1 MATPRYLI
9 GIDLGTTNCVLAYLE
24 SGAAGYQP
32 QVLPVLQWDSLVS
45 TVASRTLPSF
55 NYLTTSL
62 DRQSGFHSESAE
74 VPALHA
80 GWVPGIFARNRMT
93 DTPGRVIHSAKSW
106 LCHGGIDRTAAIL
119 PWQSDEVS
127 PKDRLSPVQAS
138 SAYLVYLKEAWNR
151 ARGAAGP
158 DELFE
163 NQSIVLTVPASFDE
177 AAQQLTLEAARMA
190 GYPEEI
196 SLIEEPQAAFY
207 DWLGWGRHVSDLLD
221 LLDLVPERTARVL
234 VCDIGGGTTDLSL
247 FEVAG
252 DAQSPTGLALRRVAV
267 SEHLLL
273 GGDNIDL
280 TLAYLFEHKLT
291 GGKGKLSG
299 GQWNQLLVQAR
310 ELKERILVDLP
321 PHSEGHSPLC
331 KGGQG
336 GLAPDTQSEIPLN
349 PPLQSGKLNLNLSLE
364 NGKLNLNPPL
374 QRGRLNQKSGE
385 GDGSETF
392 VLTLAGAGAGLFAST
407 LSASITAAEVRE
419 TILEGFFPE
428 CEAGERPRK
437 KGGGLREWGLPYAE
451 DTAVTR
457 HLAGFL
463 EGRQVHAVLYNG
475 GTVTPEFLRRRLTDL
490 VSRWQGGQAPVVL
503 QNDAMA
509 LAVAR
514 GAARYGYI
522 LQAPRAGERIT
533 GGHAHALYLEVVRA
547 GKDKKVPSLI
557 CVLPKGMEA
566 NESVRIE
573 NAEFD
578 LLVNQSVRFQC
589 FFSNRRL
596 NDAPGE
602 LVPWRED
609 EFQPLPPLQTAIHLP
624 PGRPKPPNNRLRV
637 SLECTLNELGL
648 LQLFCVERDGPG
660 RWRLDFNL
668 RRQADEE
675 ESVQAPEEAPPKREL
690 GEAVGVIL
698 SLYGKKR
705 DPNLPEAK
713 PRQLMRQLEKTLSS
727 PRDSWDSATLR
738 GLWPAISQGMT
749 RRSRSVDHEES
760 WLYLAGFALRPGY
773 GFPLDESRIEE
784 LWRLFETGMAF
795 SKEKRVQVQWH
806 LLWRR
811 TAGGLNARRQEKIL
825 DKILPML
832 PSQPDTAEILY
843 LAGSLERISIDQ
855 KMQVV
860 KVLSA
865 GLKKPQISSKVPYAW
880 ALGRLLSRIPLYA
893 GPEVVLPPAEVEKLF
908 RQVRG
913 LDWKDPAYA
922 PLNPLFAQAARR
934 TEQRDI
940 DLAPVLRQEILQKM
954 RDSGAR
960 PEELQVVRET
970 VPVKDADRV
979 RQFGESLPSGL
990 VLVKRGD

>member
-1 MATPRYLI
+1 MATPRYSI

-24 SGAAGYQP
+24 AGTARYEP
-32 QVLPVLQWDSLVS
+32 QVLPVLQWDSPGS
-45 TVASRTLPSF
+45 TLASQTLPSF
-55 NYLTTSL
+55 NYLTTSV
-62 DRQSGFHSESAE
+62 DRQSGFRAESAE
-74 VPALHA
+74 VPALQ
-80 GWVPGIFARNRMT
+80 GDWVPGIFARNRMA

-119 PWQSDEVS
+119 PWQSDEVP

-138 SAYLVYLKEAWNR
+138 GAYLAYLKEAWDR
-151 ARGAAGP
+151 AHADAGP
-158 DELFE
+158 EEFFE
-163 NQSIVLTVPASFDE
+163 NQAIVLTVPASFDE
-177 AAQQLTLEAARMA
+177 AAQQLTLEAAQLA
-190 GYPEEI
+190 GYPERI

-207 DWLGWGRHVSDLLD
+207 DWLGWGGHVSELLD

-252 DAQSPTGLALRRVAV
+252 DAKSPTGLALRRVAV

-280 TLAYLFEHKLT
+280 TLAYLFEQKLT
-291 GGKGKLSG
+291 GGKSRLSG

-321 PHSEGHSPLC
+321 P
-331 KGGQG
+331 
-336 GLAPDTQSEIPLN
+336 
-349 PPLQSGKLNLNLSLE
+349 
-364 NGKLNLNPPL
+364 L
-374 QRGRLNQKSGE
+374 QRGRSNPNAF
-385 GDGSETF
+385 T
-392 VLTLAGAGAGLFAST
+392 LTLAGAGAGLFAST
-407 LSASITAAEVRE
+407 LSATITEAEVRE
-419 TILEGFFPE
+419 TVLEGFFPD
-428 CEAGERPRK
+428 CEAAERPRK
-437 KGGGLREWGLPYAE
+437 KGGGLREWGLPYAK

-457 HLAGFL
+457 HLAAFL

-475 GTVTPEFLRRRLTDL
+475 GSVTPAFLRRRLTEL
-490 VSRWQGGQAPVVL
+490 LARWQGGRAPAVL
-503 QNDAMA
+503 ENDAMA

-514 GAARYGYI
+514 GAARYGRI

-533 GGHAHALYLEVVRA
+533 GGHAHALYLEVVR
-547 GKDKKVPSLI
+547 GRQKNLPSLI

-566 NESVRIE
+566 NQSVRIE

-596 NDAPGE
+596 YDPAGE
-602 LVPWRED
+602 VVPWREGD
-609 EFQPLPPLQTAIHLP
+609 FQPLPPLQTAIHLP
-624 PGRPKPPNNRLRV
+624 ADRPKPPNNRLRV
-637 SLECTLNELGL
+637 TLECALNELGL

-668 RRQADEE
+668 RRPVGAE
-675 ESVQAPEEAPPKREL
+675 ESVPAPEEAPPKREL
-690 GEAVGVIL
+690 GEAVGLIL

-705 DPNLPEAK
+705 DPSLPEAR
-713 PRQLMRQLEKTLSS
+713 PRQLTRQLEKTLGG
-727 PRDSWDSATLR
+727 PRDGWDSATLR

-784 LWRLFETGMAF
+784 LWRLFDLGMAF
-795 SKEKRVQVQWH
+795 PGEKRVQVQWY

-811 TAGGLNARRQEKIL
+811 TVGGLNARRQEKIL

-832 PSQPDTAEILY
+832 PSQPETAEILY
-843 LAGSLERISIDQ
+843 LAGSLERIPLER

-860 KVLSA
+860 KSLSA
-865 GLKKPQISSKVPYAW
+865 ALKKPQISNKIPYAW
-880 ALGRLLSRIPLYA
+880 ALGRLLSRVPLYA
-893 GPEVVLPPAEVEKLF
+893 GPDAVLPPMEVEKLF
-908 RQVRG
+908 RQVRE
-913 LDWKDPAYA
+913 LDWKDPVYA

-934 TEQRDI
+934 TERRDI
-940 DLAPVLRQEILQKM
+940 DLAPELRQEILQKM
-954 RDSGAR
+954 KESGAR
-960 PEELQVVRET
+960 AEELQVVRET

-990 VLVKRGD
+990 VLVKGGD

>member
-9 GIDLGTTNCVLAYLE
+9 GIDLGTTNCVLAYLKA
-24 SGAAGYQP
+24 GAPGYQP
-32 QVLPVLQWDSLVS
+32 QVLQVPQWDSPGS
-45 TVASRTLPSF
+45 TVTSQTLPSF
-55 NYLTTSL
+55 NYLSTSL
-62 DRQSGFHSESAE
+62 DRQSGFQAGSADL
-74 VPALHA
+74 PALHDD
-80 GWVPGIFARNRMT
+80 WVPGIFARNRMA

-119 PWQSDEVS
+119 PWQSDAVP

-138 SAYLVYLKEAWNR
+138 SAYLVYLREAWDR
-151 ARGAAGP
+151 AHAAGGP
-158 DELFE
+158 QELFE
-163 NQSIVLTVPASFDE
+163 NQGIVLTVPASFDE
-177 AAQQLTLEAARMA
+177 AAQQLTLEAARLA
-190 GYPEEI
+190 GFPERI

-207 DWLGWGRHVSDLLD
+207 DWLGWGTHVSELLD
-221 LLDLVPERTARVL
+221 LLESVPQRSARVL

-247 FEVAG
+247 FEVAR
-252 DAQSPTGLALRRVAV
+252 DASSATGLALSRVAV

-280 TLAYLFEHKLT
+280 TLAYLFEEKLT

-310 ELKERILVDLP
+310 ELKERILNLATPTAFPPPDLP
-321 PHSEGHSPLC
+321 PPGGGESP
-331 KGGQG
+331 GQE
-336 GLAPDTQSEIPLN
+336 QIPLN
-349 PPLQSGKLNLNLSLE
+349 PPLQ
-364 NGKLNLNPPL
+364 
-374 QRGRLNQKSGE
+374 RGTSHPDPGAA
-385 GDGSETF
+385 DAAFT
-392 VLTLAGAGAGLFAST
+392 LTLAGAGAGLFAST
-407 LSASITAAEVRE
+407 LSASITVAEVRQ
-419 TILEGFFPE
+419 TVLEGFFPD
-428 CEAGERPRK
+428 CEADARPRK

-463 EGRQVHAVLYNG
+463 EGRRVDAVLYNG
-475 GTVTPEFLRRRLTDL
+475 GSVTPAFLRRRLTAL
-490 VSRWQGGQAPVVL
+490 LARWQEGAAPKVL

-514 GAARYGYI
+514 GAARYGFI
-522 LQAPRAGERIT
+522 LQAPRGGERIA
-533 GGHAHALYLEVVRA
+533 GGHARALYLEVARGA
-547 GKDKKVPSLI
+547 QKKAPSLI

-578 LLVNQSVRFQC
+578 LLVNQLVRFQC

-596 NDAPGE
+596 HDPAGE
-602 LVPWRED
+602 LVPWREE

-624 PGRPKPPNNRLRV
+624 PERPKPANNRLRV
-637 SLECTLNELGL
+637 TLECTLNELGL

-668 RRQADEE
+668 RRPVADEL
-675 ESVQAPEEAPPKREL
+675 SLPSPEGAPPRRDL
-690 GEAVGVIL
+690 GEAEGLIL

-705 DPNLPEAK
+705 DPSLPEAR
-713 PRQLMRQLEKTLSS
+713 PRQLMRQLEKTLGGA
-727 PRDSWDSATLR
+727 RDSWDSATLR

-749 RRSRSVDHEES
+749 RRSRSVDHEEA

-784 LWRLFETGMAF
+784 LWRLFDLGMAF
-795 SKEKRVQVQWH
+795 PREKRVQVQWY

-825 DKILPML
+825 EKILPML
-832 PSQPDTAEILY
+832 PSAPETAEILY
-843 LAGSLERISIDQ
+843 LAGSLERISLDQ
-855 KMQVV
+855 KMQLVRL
-860 KVLSA
+860 LST
-865 GLKKPQISSKVPYAW
+865 GLRKPQVSSKVPYAW

-893 GPEVVLPPAEVEKLF
+893 GPEVVLPPLEVEKLF
-908 RQVRG
+908 RQLRE
-913 LDWKDPAYA
+913 LDWKNPVYA

-934 TEQRDI
+934 TERRGI
-940 DLAPVLRQEILQKM
+940 DLTEELRQEILQKM
-954 RDSGAR
+954 KESGAR

-970 VPVKDADRV
+970 VAVKDADRV

-990 VLVKRGD
+990 VLVKAGTD